1 MRPLWSGLLWLLIIV
16 GLPWMVCVM
25 VQELRQVQVWEVL
38 IQTPSAPP
46 VPLWEVPIRYDRWED
61 CEAFRARMIQHD
73 LKEGRSPSP
82 LVY

>member
-46 VPLWEVPIRYDRWED
+46 VPPWRSRSVMIAGRTVKRSE
-61 CEAFRARMIQHD
+61 RA
-73 LKEGRSPSP
+73 
-82 LVY
+82 